1 MSISSWLA
9 GSKLIVLHLTMRI
22 NEAYQLLRSSIANW
36 YDNRE
41 AANIADLVME
51 ELTGWER
58 SKRIIYHDQELNE
71 NQLEL
76 FDRYKSSLEHGK
88 PVQYVIG
95 STWFNGMRFNV
106 NENVLIPR
114 PETEELV
121 EEVKKTMTQKS
132 DKQEHITKAIDIGTG
147 SGCIAVAL
155 KKHFPLWEVWGID
168 ISEAALEMAA
178 KNAES
183 NHADIIFKKMDILT
197 ELNNDQLPAFD
208 VIVSNPPYIPHG
220 DKHDMTEQVLEHEP
234 HQALFITNNDPLQFY
249 RSIIEF
255 SAYHLLRGG
264 RIFFETHADFSR
276 SIADLLEENEFE
288 DIQIKKDMQGRERMV
303 MARKIGASL

>member
-1 MSISSWLA
+1 M
-9 GSKLIVLHLTMRI
+9 TMHI
-22 NEAYQLLRSSIANW
+22 NEAYQLLKSSIANW

-58 SKRIIYHDQELNE
+58 SKRIIYNNQELNE
-71 NQLEL
+71 HQIEL

-88 PVQYVIG
+88 PVQYVLG
-95 STWFNGMRFNV
+95 STWFNGMRFHV

-121 EEVKKTMTQKS
+121 EAVKKTMGGKS
-132 DKQEHITKAIDIGTG
+132 DKQEHIIKAIDIGTG

-155 KKHFPLWEVWGID
+155 KKHFPLWDVWGID
-168 ISEAALEMAA
+168 ISEGALDLAV

-183 NHADIIFKKMDILT
+183 NHADVILKKLDILT
-197 ELNNDQLPAFD
+197 ELKNDQLPAFD
-208 VIVSNPPYIPHG
+208 VIVSNPPYIPHA
-220 DKHDMTEQVLEHEP
+220 DKHDMTKQVLEHEP

-276 SIADLLEENEFE
+276 SLAELLEENEFE
-288 DIQIKKDMQGRERMV
+288 EIQIKKDMQGRDRMV
-303 MARKIGASL
+303 MAKKIGASL